1 MNKNKSKKIHKFK
14 KKISSYILKK
24 GDICCEDDFD
34 RKKLID
40 HIFNVYKEI
49 SPTGYLDTINND
61 IIIFIG
67 YFIDLKKS
75 NNINGI
81 NLWNELDEQMPITNN
96 KKKDA
101 KNIRELLFSLPLFYL
116 LSFLGMG
123 NYKNNDLKAT
133 K

>member
-1 MNKNKSKKIHKFK
+1 MNKNKSKKIQKFK

-40 HIFNVYKEI
+40 QIFNVYKEI
-49 SPTGYLDTINND
+49 SPTDYLDTINND

-81 NLWNELDEQMPITNN
+81 NLWTEIDEQMPLTKN
-96 KKKDA
+96 KKKDT
-101 KNIRELLFSLPLFYL
+101 KNIRELLVSLPLFYL

>member
-1 MNKNKSKKIHKFK
+1 MNNKSKKIQKFK

-40 HIFNVYKEI
+40 QIFNVYNEI
-49 SPTGYLDTINND
+49 SPTDYLDTINND
-61 IIIFIG
+61 IILFVG

-75 NNINGI
+75 NDKTGM
-81 NLWNELDEQMPITNN
+81 NLWKEMNEQMPLTKN
-96 KKKDA
+96 KKQDE
-101 KNIRELLFSLPLFYL
+101 KNIRELLVSLPLFYL

>member
-1 MNKNKSKKIHKFK
+1 MNKNKSKKIQKFK

-40 HIFNVYKEI
+40 QIFNVYKEI
-49 SPTGYLDTINND
+49 SPTDYLDTINND

-81 NLWNELDEQMPITNN
+81 NLWTEIYEQMPLTKN

-116 LSFLGMG
+116 LSFLGMS
-123 NYKNNDLKAT
+123 NYKNNDLKST
-133 K
+133 Q

>member
-1 MNKNKSKKIHKFK
+1 MNNKSKKIKKFK

-40 HIFNVYKEI
+40 QIFNVYKEI
-49 SPTGYLDTINND
+49 SPTDYLDTINND
-61 IIIFIG
+61 IILFIG

-75 NNINGI
+75 NDKKGI
-81 NLWNELDEQMPITNN
+81 NLWKEMNAQMPLTKN
-96 KKKDA
+96 KKQDE
-101 KNIRELLFSLPLFYL
+101 KNIRDLLFSLPLFYL

-123 NYKNNDLKAT
+123 NYNNNNLKT
-133 K
+133 Y

>member
-1 MNKNKSKKIHKFK
+1 MNKNKSKKNQKFK

-40 HIFNVYKEI
+40 QIFNVYKEI
-49 SPTGYLDTINND
+49 SPTDYLDAINND
-61 IIIFIG
+61 IITFIG
-67 YFIDLKKS
+67 YYIDLKKS

-81 NLWNELDEQMPITNN
+81 NLWNELDERMPLTKN
-96 KKKDA
+96 KKKDT
-101 KNIRELLFSLPLFYL
+101 KNIRELLVSLPLFYL

-123 NYKNNDLKAT
+123 NYKNNDLK
-133 K
+133 

>member
-1 MNKNKSKKIHKFK
+1 MNKNKSKKIQKFK

-40 HIFNVYKEI
+40 QIFNVYKEI
-49 SPTGYLDTINND
+49 SPTDYLDTINND
-61 IIIFIG
+61 IILFIG

-75 NNINGI
+75 NDKKGI
-81 NLWNELDEQMPITNN
+81 NLWKEMNAQMPLTKN
-96 KKKDA
+96 KKQDE
-101 KNIRELLFSLPLFYL
+101 KNIRDLLFSLPLFYL

-123 NYKNNDLKAT
+123 NYNNNNLKT
-133 K
+133 Y